1 MAGDETPKNQNLMFD
16 RSNSINHLTGNEFY
30 FYSNDDA
37 EVYKKKTLSEFQMGE
52 GNINERR
59 ELPPVTTNDRKIIGD
74 EVKNLKKNEK
84 EAEKNKAHREIRRK
98 QGDKKDYFYTDK
110 IDMQHTYEEREKFV
124 FEQEIDKVH
133 DVYNGEEIM
142 KIINKL
148 NSIRKEIETV
158 IYKKLETKYIE
169 FLTMSNKIKDIEVFI
184 SNIKNLVAE
193 NTSELKFLQDKKY
206 KESLNI
212 VNLVTRREKFQKIN
226 LTILTIYIIH
236 IYDKLIFKNIL
247 RKDYEYASLIYFELA
262 KFLNKHG
269 KLLHHL
275 NCIHHLKG
283 KNLIDYFNRLKQKN
297 QINFVEFL
305 FSNNG
310 NKNLQTQLEKA
321 FKIYFFLFKKKTSN
335 FIENLLAY
343 VYQCFRK
350 ISKQVIFSLVIV
362 RKKGGGSRPNQS
374 EGKQKGSHRDAPE
387 KEAQNSKHF
396 KREEMYN
403 STAQYLEKE
412 KKLFCSEDK
421 QKKAQ
426 HCELKTSDSHEQG
439 INNTPPFYNT
449 SVHQILNERIPN
461 HGKNFAQSG
470 HSNQKEGTSQGIPHN
485 AYNINDV
492 ISVTYENAEEL
503 KTRSNKNTHNN
514 SPPNENNPKDKLPS
528 DINQLQEEDNFLF
541 IPLNEL
547 VQKLNEKGCFLS
559 LVKIYQ
565 IVFDV
570 LNKYDSIIS
579 YLVNYAKNEASSGGG
594 KGIKMDT
601 ISLNGN
607 NKNDTVSA
615 ASDFPKHHTNR
626 GSATSARDSPDRN
639 GKPRSQHSEDNEL
652 EKNDSAI
659 EKDDSAIEK
668 DDSAIEKDDAAL
680 ERGHSLDDATLEG
693 NSLQGGDHPDNFSF
707 YDLFNEYRNEKRFST
722 FSKFYQM
729 SDGNSC
735 SPQITDTVKNVDIEN
750 CTFAEYSQK
759 IKEKFE
765 SYLKA
770 RSIHY
775 DHSEAFLYFALD
787 NANKLISAKN
797 KFLRNIE
804 KVLKTI
810 IEHMKFENFGFH
822 YIFRFAVVTIM
833 FCLNSFLFQRNS
845 SNSCIYHLGVDNPR
859 GILPK
864 EGHHKGEDQ
873 NGDVTE
879 SQREG
884 QQNDNPPI
892 LSNEE
897 KSHDNIREHHQTHIK
912 TQARKVINRPEGDL
926 PTYPDA
932 HELGSKIKCTEF
944 VKIGKAQNGQ
954 SSTEEAHARAAHI
967 VDKKSS
973 EKGQPEMQNYQPDV
987 EQICREYFLNESAPF
1002 RFAEEEKRTQFFYD
1016 LLKSNLIFEEM
1027 EKKIKNNFPHF
1038 FYLNGKKLNDA
1049 INKDNWVRIPT
1060 GINQFI
1066 LKKKFRFFH
1075 VISLYKKTFYD
1086 FLNVPFSENPLIT
1099 FNFKRLEEKLCSE
1112 TDLPPEDRNAQ
1123 ACENWLSSKL
1133 SNHTRNNTRFSK
1145 STTLDSDL
1153 FVVEKKTNNRDSD
1166 ETNEE
1171 AYLNKTNKMVNKKE
1185 IFHIINFDIVLSNSS
1200 SMLISVLQNY
1210 LMLEELL
1217 PNFKDEIRQ
1226 YILKVIDFYMYILC
1240 CYFMKRE
1247 TLEELLI
1254 DLKKYNDRLG
1264 INNLFFIIKKQE
1276 KYKHLYNFLI
1286 FYTQEIRNNTDN
1298 YHFLDTHKNSHHPFQ
1313 QKYNVTNCSIVTAG
1327 FCPPLSLNNFCKIYS
1342 STCHY
1347 AISEK
1352 IISIESFYC
1361 LVTKLKEEIMPSG
1374 GVPTEEKKGEVG
1386 TFSGCIHIPN
1396 GETNQKNNTQRS
1408 STMSNHPSDAEWDS
1422 FLPFLEQKLHIV
1434 DELRILV
1441 YCDSLYELVDSS
1453 NYISEVVKLVNDAC
1467 SALGGGRNAT
1477 DGYNIGTR
1485 KDLQTSLRTNLQT
1498 SLQTNLQTSLE
1509 TNLQT
1514 GLETNLQTG
1523 LETNLQTNFQTH
1535 MNQFM
1540 NLYIN
1545 ILNDAKRKLTFCCDG
1560 VVSVVVHYLLWNLIN
1575 YIFNLNNIEI
1585 VHQISSEVLPVV
1597 APCNRNNPPGSP
1609 SALIS
1614 SSQGRTNQ
1622 RVPIRGPVPKGK
1634 EEFMM
1639 NQKKEAKVLCPRKDA
1654 KFLGANL
1661 VSNNKS
1667 DIRESSTRKKSDD
1680 PRNSNSSGNFPGDA
1694 PQNVVNTL
1702 KKFFSTISKSIIQHI
1717 TNLEREVEEYLSQSE
1732 SDSNPICDVRNSVY
1746 MNLYRELKNVHSKR
1760 HRFYYIFLANGI
1772 NYYDQYVDLHLCN
1785 LPKLDQ
1791 LVKCANA
1798 DFFQYKHV
1806 HSVILK
1812 YHDSKLVPESYVTQY
1827 EMSVLKEIQSKMK
1840 SRIV

>member
-1 MAGDETPKNQNLMFD
+1 MAGDETPKDQNSMFD
-16 RSNSINHLTGNEFY
+16 TSNSINHLTGNEFY

-37 EVYKKKTLSEFQMGE
+37 GVYRKKMSSEFQIE
-52 GNINERR
+52 EANTSERC
-59 ELPPVTTNDRKIIGD
+59 ELPPVTTNDRNVRGD
-74 EVKNLKKNEK
+74 KVKNLKKNEK
-84 EAEKNKAHREIRRK
+84 EAERNKTHREIKKK
-98 QGDKKDYFYTDK
+98 QGDTKDYFYTDK
-110 IDMQHTYEEREKFV
+110 INMQHTYEEREKFV
-124 FEQEIDKVH
+124 FEKEIDKVH

-184 SNIKNLVAE
+184 ANIKNLVSE
-193 NTSELKFLQDKKY
+193 NTNELKFLQEKKY

-212 VNLVTRREKFQKIN
+212 VNLVTRKKKFQKIN

-247 RKDYEYASLIYFELA
+247 RKDYEYASLTYFELA
-262 KFLNKHG
+262 KFLNTHG

-275 NCIHHLKG
+275 NCIHHLKE
-283 KNLIDYFNRLKQKN
+283 KNLVDYFNRLKQKN
-297 QINFVEFL
+297 QTNFVEFL
-305 FSNNG
+305 FANNG
-310 NKNLQTQLEKA
+310 NKNLQAQLEKA
-321 FKIYFFLFKKKTSN
+321 FKIYFFLFKKKNSN
-335 FIENLLAY
+335 FIENLLAH

-350 ISKQVIFSLVIV
+350 ISKQVIFSFVIV
-362 RKKGGGSRPNQS
+362 SKKGDGSSANQRES
-374 EGKQKGSHRDAPE
+374 KQKGNHRDASK
-387 KEAQNSKHF
+387 KEAQNSKHL
-396 KREEMYN
+396 KREEMDN
-403 STAQYLEKE
+403 STSKHLDEEKI
-412 KKLFCSEDK
+412 LFCSEDK

-439 INNTPPFYNT
+439 INNTPPFYHT
-449 SVHQILNERIPN
+449 SVHQILNEKIPN
-461 HGKNFAQSG
+461 HGKNFAQSR
-470 HSNQKEGTSQGIPHN
+470 HPNQNEGTSQGFPHN
-485 AYNINDV
+485 ADNINDV
-492 ISVTYENAEEL
+492 ISCTYENAEEL
-503 KTRSNKNTHNN
+503 KTGSNKNIHNN
-514 SPPNENNPKDKLPS
+514 SHSNENNPKDKLQI

-559 LVKIYQ
+559 LVKIYE

-570 LNKYDSIIS
+570 LNKYDSIII
-579 YLVNYAKNEASSGGG
+579 YLLNYTKNEASSGGA
-594 KGIKMDT
+594 KGTKMDT
-601 ISLNGN
+601 ISLNAN
-607 NKNDTVSA
+607 NKKHTVCA
-615 ASDFPKHHTNR
+615 ASDFSKHHTDG
-626 GSATSARDSPDRN
+626 GSDTPGRDSPDRT
-639 GKPRSQHSEDNEL
+639 GKSQSDHSEDNEL
-652 EKNDSAI
+652 

-668 DDSAIEKDDAAL
+668 DNSALEKDDSAL
-680 ERGHSLDDATLEG
+680 EKGHILDDATWEG
-693 NSLQGGDHPDNFSF
+693 NSPQGGDHPDNFSF
-707 YDLFNEYRNEKRFST
+707 YDLFNEYRSEKRFST

-729 SDGNSC
+729 SDGSTC
-735 SPQITDTVKNVDIEN
+735 SPQITDFVKNIDIEN
-750 CTFAEYSQK
+750 SPFAEYSQK
-759 IKEKFE
+759 IKEKIE
-765 SYLKA
+765 SYLKG
-770 RSIHY
+770 RNIHY

-797 KFLRNIE
+797 KFLKNIE
-804 KVLKTI
+804 KALKTI

-833 FCLNSFLFQRNS
+833 FCLNSFLFERNS
-845 SNSCIYHLGVDNPR
+845 SNGRIYHLVVDNPR

-864 EGHHKGEDQ
+864 EVYHEKEVK
-873 NGDVTE
+873 NEDVTE

-884 QQNDNPPI
+884 QQNGNPPI
-892 LSNEE
+892 LRNE
-897 KSHDNIREHHQTHIK
+897 KQSHDHLREHHQTHIE
-912 TQARKVINRPEGDL
+912 TEARKVINKTEGEL

-932 HELGSKIKCTEF
+932 HELGSKMKCTEF
-944 VKIGKAQNGQ
+944 AKIGKAQNGQ
-954 SSTEEAHARAAHI
+954 SSTEEAHPRAAHI
-967 VDKKSS
+967 VDNKSS
-973 EKGQPEMQNYQPDV
+973 EKSQPERQNYQPDV

-1002 RFAEEEKRTQFFYD
+1002 RFAEKDKRTQFFYD
-1016 LLKSNLIFEEM
+1016 LLKSSLIFEEM
-1027 EKKIKNNFPHF
+1027 EKKIKNNLPHL
-1038 FYLNGKKLNDA
+1038 FYFNGKKLNDA
-1049 INKDNWVRIPT
+1049 INKDNWVRIPAK
-1060 GINQFI
+1060 INQCIF
-1066 LKKKFRFFH
+1066 KKKFHFFH
-1075 VISLYKKTFYD
+1075 VISLYKKTFYV
-1086 FLNVPFSENPLIT
+1086 FLNVPFSENPLIS

-1112 TDLPPEDRNAQ
+1112 TDLPPELTNAQ
-1123 ACENWLSSKL
+1123 GHENWLSSKL
-1133 SNHTRNNTRFSK
+1133 SNHARNDTSWN
-1145 STTLDSDL
+1145 
-1153 FVVEKKTNNRDSD
+1153 
-1166 ETNEE
+1166 ETSEE

-1185 IFHIINFDIVLSNSS
+1185 NFHIINFDIVLSNSS
-1200 SMLISVLQNY
+1200 SMLICVLQNY

-1217 PNFKDEIRQ
+1217 PNLKDEIKQ
-1226 YILKVIDFYMYILC
+1226 YMLKVIDFYMYILC

-1286 FYTQEIRNNTDN
+1286 FYTEEIRNNSDN
-1298 YHFLDTHKNSHHPFQ
+1298 YRFLDAHNNSHHPFQ
-1313 QKYNVTNCSIVTAG
+1313 NKYNVTNCSSVTDG

-1352 IISIESFYC
+1352 IISIESLYC
-1361 LVTKLKEEIMPSG
+1361 LVSKLKEEIMPSG
-1374 GVPTEEKKGEVG
+1374 GVPTEEKIGEVG
-1386 TFSGCIHIPN
+1386 TFIGSSHLPN
-1396 GETNQKNNTQRS
+1396 GEPNQKKNTQCS
-1408 STMSNHPSDAEWDS
+1408 STMSNHRSDVEWAS
-1422 FLPFLEQKLHIV
+1422 LLPFLEQKLHIV

-1441 YCDSLYELVDSS
+1441 YCDSLYDLVDSS

-1467 SALGGGRNAT
+1467 SALRGGRDAT
-1477 DGYNIGTR
+1477 DGCNIGTK
-1485 KDLQTSLRTNLQT
+1485 KDLQTSLRT
-1498 SLQTNLQTSLE
+1498 S
-1509 TNLQT
+1509 
-1514 GLETNLQTG
+1514 
-1523 LETNLQTNFQTH
+1523 LQTNFQTH

-1585 VHQISSEVLPVV
+1585 VHQIRSEVLPVV

-1609 SALIS
+1609 SAPKG
-1614 SSQGRTNQ
+1614 SSQGRINQ
-1622 RVPIRGPVPKGK
+1622 RVPIPGAGPKGR
-1634 EEFMM
+1634 EEFMG
-1639 NQKKEAKVLCPRKDA
+1639 NEKKEAKVLSSRKDA
-1654 KFLGANL
+1654 KFAGANL

-1667 DIRESSTRKKSDD
+1667 DIREASTQKKSDD
-1680 PRNSNSSGNFPGDA
+1680 STISNNSGNFLGDA

-1702 KKFFSTISKSIIQHI
+1702 KKFFSKISKSIIQHI

-1732 SDSNPICDVRNSVY
+1732 SDNNPICDVRNSVY
-1746 MNLYRELKNVHSKR
+1746 MNLYRELKNVHSER

-1812 YHDSKLVPESYVTQY
+1812 YHHSKLVPESYVTQY
-1827 EMSVLKEIQSKMK
+1827 EMSVLKEIQSKIK